1 VRIVHVDNYS
11 QGRSATSRML
21 QAGIS
26 SYNSSLDQGQAQIDF
41 CGLKFD
47 DYSQRAAVV
56 DDKSSV
62 FAISVAERDLTIKDE
77 QNGPLPCR
85 SIRTAYDIVMNRP
98 GTKVFLVP
106 VSGGGPLTGVDA
118 VIAMLVGITGIIDE
132 RGLVLNE
139 VIGAMMRPPLSSR
152 RQKSMLLVG
161 EVASRTEITTS
172 MVASWNMDEEGDP
185 TLDGA
190 CWRAAM
196 ALGQI
201 GKLEPMF
208 TSPQPLSFSSLAAAL
223 NLSES
228 TTYFRLNEN
237 DLRRVLSTLARRW
250 LHDGHKPADRILLP
264 ECARRHGMP
273 RHRPMLPNQDCTR
286 TDRATHA
293 ALLAADLVTQPDLD
307 QMTRRIIRLTNF
319 SIPRKRI

>member
-1 VRIVHVDNYS
+1 VRIVHVDNYP

-21 QAGIS
+21 EAGIS
-26 SYNSSLDQGQAQIDF
+26 SYNSSLDHSEAQIDF
-41 CGLKFD
+41 CGLTFD
-47 DYSQRAAVV
+47 EYSQRADVV

-62 FAISVAERDLTIKDE
+62 FAISVAERDLTIKDK
-77 QNGPLPCR
+77 QGSLPCR
-85 SIRTAYDIVMNRP
+85 SIRSAYDTVMNHP

-106 VSGGGPLTGVDA
+106 VSSGGPLTGVDA

-139 VIGAMMRPPLSSR
+139 VIGAMIRPPLSSR

-172 MVASWNMDEEGDP
+172 MVTSWNMDEEGDP

-201 GKLEPMF
+201 DKLEPMF
-208 TSPQPLSFSSLAAAL
+208 ISPQPLSFSSLATAL

-250 LHDGHKPADRILLP
+250 LPDGHKPADRILLP
-264 ECARRHGMP
+264 QYARRHGMP

-286 TDRATHA
+286 TDRAIHA

-307 QMTRRIIRLTNF
+307 QMARRIIRLTNF